1 MARSRRPSIIM
12 KGTRPGYI
20 APMNAI
26 LKDLLA
32 NARRTLLANARRAL
46 PAVLPA
52 VLLFAACALPA
63 SGVAGQQ
70 PARPTAAA
78 DTVTPDPRPALVLS
92 GGGSRGIAHAGALVA
107 LDELGYDPPLVVGTS
122 MGAIVGALY
131 AAGYS
136 PAEIQA
142 VTGTEPWMERF
153 SARPLPIGPGRLP
166 LRPLLDIGVGG
177 RFHEGLMPATGVN
190 LRLVELLFDAG
201 VRARNDF
208 DLLPRRFR
216 AVATDLADGR
226 EVVLGRGDLPRA
238 VRASMAVPGAFAAV
252 RWGDQVLVDGGIANN
267 LPVSVAR
274 GLGDMPV
281 LAIDVLR
288 PSAQI
293 EERSALDLA
302 IRALRLLIENARPDD
317 DADADILITPV
328 LPSGFAESRF
338 PADPTKLLRSGYDA
352 VRARMPPVG
361 AAVAPGRTPGEP
373 PASIA
378 ALKIH
383 GGDDAARRLAREM
396 LLPALGT
403 YDADAIINRV
413 RALYATNLFQAVW
426 PLVEFPDDEAAPAT
440 LVVELVPAARS
451 SIAAAA
457 RIDNDVGVGGWA
469 SLRHHLSLHRPLEL
483 QAGILLDELRR
494 AAHANAAVFSTMLP
508 GITWIGGA
516 GASEHRIRA
525 DEVEGDPQRRVR
537 RVGGWAGAERHGTWS
552 ISVVARSDRV
562 MDVEHDVAGW
572 ATGPVLR
579 IAPAPPLQRVVG
591 VDPLVEFEA
600 RFGDFTYRR
609 MHARAGITRDL
620 AGNQVALLADA
631 AATSTA
637 APLDALPATT
647 RELTPW
653 LLAGSMRAPV
663 RAVAGLDLAR
673 PIWIDGFARVRLR
686 MAAAGDR
693 WNALDAS
700 AAWTLGGEI
709 GLLWPTVIGAID
721 VGAAAGTGAPWRF
734 NVGVGASF

>member
-1 MARSRRPSIIM
+1 
-12 KGTRPGYI
+12 
-20 APMNAI
+20 MNPT
-26 LKDLLA
+26 LKNLLA
-32 NARRTLLANARRAL
+32 NVRRTLLALPL
-46 PAVLPA
+46 PAVLLPA
-52 VLLFAACALPA
+52 VLLFAVCALPTG
-63 SGVAGQQ
+63 GVAGQQ
-70 PARPTAAA
+70 PGRPAAAA
-78 DTVTPDPRPALVLS
+78 DTAAPDPHPALVLS
-92 GGGSRGIAHAGALVA
+92 GGGSRGIAHAGAIVA

-142 VTGTEPWMERF
+142 VTGTEPWLERF

-252 RWGDQVLVDGGIANN
+252 TWGDQVLVDGGIANN

-274 GLGDMPV
+274 RLGDLPV

-288 PSAQI
+288 PSAEI

-338 PADPTKLLRSGYDA
+338 PADPAKLLRSGYDA
-352 VRARMPPVG
+352 VRARMPPAG
-361 AAVAPGRTPGEP
+361 AAIPDRTPGAP

-378 ALKIH
+378 DLRIH

-403 YDADAIINRV
+403 YDADAIIHRV

-426 PLVEFPDDEAAPAT
+426 PLVEFPDDEGAPAT

-457 RIDNDVGVGGWA
+457 RIDNDVGIGGWA
-469 SLRHHLSLHRPLEL
+469 SLRHHISLHRPLEFH
-483 QAGILLDELRR
+483 AGILLDELRR
-494 AAHANAAVFSTMLP
+494 AAHADAAVFSTMLP

-525 DEVEGDPQRRVR
+525 GDVEGDAQRRVR
-537 RVGGWAGAERHGTWS
+537 RVGGWAGAERHGTWFM
-552 ISVVARSDRV
+552 SVVARSDRV

-591 VDPLVEFEA
+591 VDPLVELEA
-600 RFGDFTYRR
+600 RFGDYTYRR
-609 MHARAGITRDL
+609 MHARAGITRNL
-620 AGNQVALLADA
+620 AGSQVALLADA

-673 PIWIDGFARVRLR
+673 PMWLDGFVRVRLR

-693 WNALDAS
+693 WYALEPSD
-700 AAWTLGGEI
+700 AWTLGGEI
-709 GLLWPTVIGAID
+709 GLLWPTVVGAID

-734 NVGVGASF
+734 NVGLGASF